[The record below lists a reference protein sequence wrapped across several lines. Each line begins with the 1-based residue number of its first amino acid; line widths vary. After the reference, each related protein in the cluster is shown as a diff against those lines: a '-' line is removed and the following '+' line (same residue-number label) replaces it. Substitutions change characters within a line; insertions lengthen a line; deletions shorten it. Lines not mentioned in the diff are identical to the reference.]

1 MESAGGKADGK
12 KGADLR
18 NISQIKRAR
27 LAEGLAV
34 EGESEKK
41 EGVKDDSYIAGT
53 SIRASGG
60 PVVPLNWGSL
70 GGKCV
75 GRRRSV

>member
-1 MESAGGKADGK
+1 M
-12 KGADLR
+12 
-18 NISQIKRAR
+18 
-27 LAEGLAV
+27 

-53 SIRASGG
+53 SIPVSGG

-70 GGKCV
+70 GEKCV
-75 GRRRSV
+75 GRRSV